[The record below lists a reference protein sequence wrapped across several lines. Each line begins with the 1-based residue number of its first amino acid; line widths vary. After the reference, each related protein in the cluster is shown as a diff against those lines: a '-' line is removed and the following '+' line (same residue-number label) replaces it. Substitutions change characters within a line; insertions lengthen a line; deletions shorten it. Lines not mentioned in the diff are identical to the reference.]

1 MIEINNSST
10 GNKTT
15 FVDRFVERLIKEC
28 STDVTKGME
37 IDSDTSAFS
46 LFDLLSS
53 QEFLD
58 NVKPITHDD
67 QFVSKLQDILYTI
80 GFDNNKSIH
89 LCKRMHRPL
98 TKQNVI
104 LNDWVV
110 LYYMR
115 QDKKWINEYG
125 SIEDIIQSTE
135 DTSLRGELIAMKNEP
150 IKVDSKGG
158 FKEYSI
164 REDGDNS
171 SNNE

>member
-15 FVDRFVERLIKEC
+15 FVDRFVDRLIKEC

-98 TKQNVI
+98 TKPSVI

-150 IKVDSKGG
+150 IKVDNKGG